1 MRTKSNKNNL
11 KIAGATL
18 VTLFSLVTVFTAT
31 IAWFSLNKT
40 INSNGMKAIVTKLS
54 GRLDYVEFHDISSI
68 EGENEDK
75 VYHFDKDVFTT
86 ITYNY
91 ENETATYDND
101 DIFVMNDY
109 TPLNQEHPLLVLFAF
124 KLDILTEY
132 EGDIFIRGNT
142 GIEHFLGSAT
152 KTGDVVAPTYPLG
165 AGSPA
170 LVKHVSN
177 AHHNGY
183 GDDYY
188 ASSSIVDFKYHAL
201 SSTDYAT
208 WYAGDTLDF
217 GYDELYQS
225 EDRTFVNIDSDDPE
239 DVSFNSHPYL
249 YKSPSGVTV
258 KYVAIVVNYYAEA
271 ISMIYSTYIG
281 DTLLEDTFEGD
292 LLFACDWSMEVA

>member
-1 MRTKSNKNNL
+1 MKNNKTNL
-11 KIAGATL
+11 KILGATM

-40 INSNGMKAIVTKLS
+40 THGDGMKAIVTKLS
-54 GRLDYVEFHDISSI
+54 GRLDYVEFHDISTI
-68 EGENEDK
+68 EETETDK
-75 VYHFDKDVFTT
+75 IYHFDKEVFTT

-91 ENETATYDND
+91 EAETATYDND

-109 TPLNQEHPLLVLFAF
+109 SPLNQEHPLLVLFAF
-124 KLDILTEY
+124 KLDIVAEY

-165 AGSPA
+165 TGSPA

-188 ASSSIVDFKYHAL
+188 ASSSIVDFKYHAMD
-201 SSTDYAT
+201 STAYAT

-217 GYDELYQS
+217 DSDDLYQS
-225 EDRTFVNIDSDDPE
+225 VDRTFVNIDSNDPE
-239 DVSFNSHPYL
+239 DVTFNSHPFL
-249 YKSPSGVTV
+249 YRSPNGVTV

-281 DTLLEDTFEGD
+281 DDLLENTFEGD

>member
-1 MRTKSNKNNL
+1 MNNSKKNF
-11 KIAGATL
+11 KIAAATM

-40 INSNGMKAIVTKLS
+40 TRGDGMKAIVTKLS

-68 EGENEDK
+68 EETETNK
-75 VYHFDKDVFTT
+75 TYHFDQTVFTT

-91 ENETATYDND
+91 EDDTASYDND

-124 KLDILTEY
+124 KLDIVTEY

-177 AHHNGY
+177 SHHNNY

-188 ASSSIVDFKYHAL
+188 ASSSIVDFRYHDM
-201 SSTDYAT
+201 SSTEYQT
-208 WYAGDTLDF
+208 WSAGATLDF
-217 GYDELYQS
+217 DDDELYKS
-225 EDRTFVNIDSDDPE
+225 KDRTFVNINSDDPE
-239 DVSFNSHPYL
+239 DVTFNSHPFL
-249 YKSPSGVTV
+249 YRSAAGKTV
-258 KYVAIVVNYYAEA
+258 KYVAIVVNYYSEA